1 MEKRKVTVTVG
12 GRTVSFYSDDP
23 EEYIAALEKKAD
35 EALKRTAVFSGASD
49 AVLAVLYLADQ
60 LTRAET
66 EALSR
71 EAGRQPEAGTLSRG
85 TGTDRPREAE
95 QGRKAPAKTGKPGR
109 EKKKEEQVSI
119 WNLLGGE
126 DRR

>member
-35 EALKRTAVFSGASD
+35 EALKRTAGFSGASD

-71 EAGRQPEAGTLSRG
+71 G
-85 TGTDRPREAE
+85 TGPDRPREAE
-95 QGRKAPAKTGKPGR
+95 QGRKTPAKTGKPGR

-126 DRR
+126 DRG